1 MGTRI
6 AVIGLGA
13 IGAQALWQLS
23 QHEGIEVDGYEMHS
37 IGHGLGASGGDGRV
51 FRTIQYED
59 PAYVPLIQ
67 RAEDIWQRLEA
78 ETRQQLRVITG
89 ALAVG
94 TESCGQ
100 VARSVEGIERYG
112 LRVDQLSPEQLR
124 RRYPQMVFHDD
135 DAGLYDH
142 DGGLIRPEL
151 TILSAVTAAA
161 ARGASVFERSR
172 VRAIDEIGD
181 VVAVRTDAGVRE
193 YDEAIV
199 ATGAWA
205 PQLAAAVSDGLQPR
219 KVTSA
224 WFFPREFGALEG
236 LPPFVRFEPDQF
248 YGVPSQDGLS
258 IKLGLSGIH
267 HLDVDTPDAADYV
280 VREENFDGFRRRL
293 AEYFPS
299 LHPQPF
305 RLETYF
311 EGYTP
316 DSRPVVQKVSAD
328 SHVTYAVGFSG
339 HGFKLAPAYG
349 RIAADLA
356 LHAPE
361 DPDTAFLR
369 REFETT
375 RAA

>member
-13 IGAQALWQLS
+13 IGAQTLWQLS
-23 QHEGIEVDGYEMHS
+23 QHDGIEADGYEMHS

-59 PAYVPLIQ
+59 SAYVPLIQ

-94 TESCGQ
+94 TVGCGQ
-100 VARSVEGIERYG
+100 LDRSIEGIERYG
-112 LRVDQLSPEQLR
+112 LRVDQLTPAQLR
-124 RRYPQMVFHDD
+124 ERYPQMCFHDD

-142 DGGLIRPEL
+142 EGGLIRPEL

-161 ARGASVFERSR
+161 ERGATVFERTR
-172 VRAIDEIGD
+172 VRSVEESGD
-181 VVAVRTDAGVRE
+181 VVAVRTDEGVRE
-193 YDEAIV
+193 YDEVVI

-205 PQLAAAVSDGLQPR
+205 PQLAARASSGVQPR

-267 HLDVDTPDAADYV
+267 HFDVTTPDEADYV
-280 VREENFDGFRRRL
+280 VREENFAGFRRRL
-293 AEYFPS
+293 ADYFPS

-316 DSRPVVQKVSAD
+316 DSRPVVQKAAPG
-328 SHVTYAVGFSG
+328 SHLTYALGFSG

-349 RIAADLA
+349 QIAAELA
-356 LHAPE
+356 LNAPE

-369 REFETT
+369 REFE
-375 RAA
+375 AA